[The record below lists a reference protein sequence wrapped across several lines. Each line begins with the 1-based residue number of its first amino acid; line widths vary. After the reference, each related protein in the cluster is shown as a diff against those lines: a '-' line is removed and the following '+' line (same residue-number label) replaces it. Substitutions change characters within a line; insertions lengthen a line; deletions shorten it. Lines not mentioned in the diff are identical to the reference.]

1 MLDPE
6 ADADLLASH
15 MTFLPKLQQ
24 QLDSF
29 QLGWCHHCLRTEQS
43 MTPHQLWL
51 LGMHDQDQESL
62 VIDGLND
69 VSHTEVVDCKFT
81 CSHLNFTK

>member
-1 MLDPE
+1 MEE
-6 ADADLLASH
+6 AGLLNPDNNADLLALH
-15 MTFLPKLQQ
+15 MTFLPKLQE

-29 QLGWCHHCLRTEQS
+29 RLGWCHHHLRTERNR
-43 MTPHQLWL
+43 TPYQLWL

-69 VSHTEVVDCKFT
+69 VSYT
-81 CSHLNFTK
+81 SI